1 MDTVRRLDPT
11 EEISLLIELRNIT
24 FEQAERFIAVYSPQL
39 SDAATGLIPIGILEV
54 EKLLTWAPKD
64 ARWVAAHVS
73 NSPVVSLGFLVL
85 ADSDR
90 PAARFYYTNTTIDG
104 LNQYRSNK
112 LHGLTELLSLA
123 DLQEL
128 AQVNGYTERLED
140 YRKRNANPQTELLT
154 QFYEGRVGATT
165 TQQVD
170 VLDTGGACLIC
181 NETASQTTVATT
193 ISIGDQAQ
201 TLVLSLCPEHEKE
214 SAKGFLFDFL
224 ASMYGFN
231 NPLSI
236 REATSEDVYQLIE
249 KALIDLACNDLKRD
263 ATKVQVTGTRVS
275 GMKVIL
281 RCEQHTEKRSYAY
294 MMTTPSKDNL
304 RRVDNAHDHP
314 EQIFRWDHQHLGLP
328 KDNTIV
334 APSFT
339 FGLATLDMP
348 KIRSELELAERQM
361 QSQKSARVS

>member
-1 MDTVRRLDPT
+1 MDTGHRLDPT
-11 EEISLLIELRNIT
+11 IEISLLIEQRNIT
-24 FEQAERFIAVYSPQL
+24 FEQAEKFIVAYSPQL
-39 SDAATGLIPIGILEV
+39 SDSGTGTIPIGILEV

-64 ARWVAAHVS
+64 ARWVAAHV
-73 NSPVVSLGFLVL
+73 PDAAVVSLGFLVL

-90 PAARFYYTNTTIDG
+90 PAARFYYTNTTING
-104 LNQYRSNK
+104 LNKYRSK
-112 LHGLTELLSLA
+112 LHGLTELFSLA
-123 DLQEL
+123 DLQVL
-128 AQVNGYTERLED
+128 AQADGYTDRLAD
-140 YRKRNANPQTELLT
+140 YRKRNANPQTEFLT

-170 VLDTGGACLIC
+170 ILDTGGACLIC
-181 NETASQTTVATT
+181 NESASQSTVATT
-193 ISIGDQAQ
+193 ISIGDWAR

-214 SAKGFLFDFL
+214 SAKGFLFDSL
-224 ASMYGFN
+224 AMNLGFN

-236 REATSEDVYQLIE
+236 RDATSGDVYQLIE
-249 KALIDLACNDLKRD
+249 KALIDLDCSDLMRD
-263 ATKVQVTGTRVS
+263 AKKVQVTGTRES

-314 EQIFRWDHQHLGLP
+314 EQSFRWDHQHLGLP
-328 KDNTIV
+328 KDNKTV

-339 FGLATLDMP
+339 FGLATLDLP
-348 KIRSELELAERQM
+348 KIRSELELAERLM
-361 QSQKSARVS
+361 QLQKSKRVS